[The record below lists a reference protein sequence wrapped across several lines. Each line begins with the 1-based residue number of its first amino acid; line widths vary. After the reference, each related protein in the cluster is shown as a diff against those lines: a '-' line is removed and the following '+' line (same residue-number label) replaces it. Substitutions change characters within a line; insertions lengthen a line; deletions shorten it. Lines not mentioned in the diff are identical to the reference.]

1 MASFAFVTTWKVDAP
16 IDSVWNAVVDAKRYP
31 EWWKY
36 VASVEQISEGDERGV
51 GGIGRTH
58 WKTALPFTLSFEV
71 RVTRVEPPHVY
82 EFAATGELV
91 GTGRWELSEDA
102 EGTTVRYEWNVRA
115 TRAWLNLV
123 APLARP
129 AFVWNH
135 DVMMT
140 EGGEALARL
149 LGVRLLHNESRSAD
163 AATGGPVPLLGGMV
177 IGAAL
182 ATGVRAVLRRR

>member
-1 MASFAFVTTWKVDAP
+1 MASFSFVTTWKVDAP
-16 IDSVWNAVVDAKRYP
+16 IDRVWNAVVDAKRYP

-36 VASVEQISEGDERGV
+36 VARVEQISPGDERGV
-51 GGIGRTH
+51 GAVGRLN
-58 WKTALPFTLSFEV
+58 WKTALGFTLSFET
-71 RVTRVEPPHVY
+71 RSTRVEPPHVL
-82 EFAATGELV
+82 EAASTGELE

-102 EGTTVRYEWNVRA
+102 EGTTVRYEWNVRS
-115 TRAWLNLV
+115 TKPWLNLL

-149 LGVRLLHNESRSAD
+149 LGARLLRNESRSTDDAD
-163 AATGGPVPLLGGMV
+163 SGPAPLLGGMLV
-177 IGAAL
+177 GAAV
-182 ATGVRAVLRRR
+182 ATGARLALRRR